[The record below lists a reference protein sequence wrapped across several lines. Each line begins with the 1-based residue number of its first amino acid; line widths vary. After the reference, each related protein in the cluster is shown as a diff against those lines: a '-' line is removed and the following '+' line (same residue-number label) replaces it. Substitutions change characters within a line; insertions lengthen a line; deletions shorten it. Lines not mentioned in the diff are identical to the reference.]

1 MITTALIIAGA
12 ILTVIAVLVFVLN
25 VARAP
30 EGLEDEAGFHS
41 LKEPVTGRSRY
52 YCAKTEVPRSDKTV
66 KPFKEHIPA
75 A

>member
-12 ILTVIAVLVFVLN
+12 ILTVLAVIVFVLN

-30 EGLEDEAGFHS
+30 EGIEDEAGFHN
-41 LKEPVTGRSRY
+41 LKEPVTVSGRY
-52 YCAKTEVPRSDKTV
+52 YCAKSAVARSEKSV